1 MRCPH
6 CLVTIFAQPWDFPLG
21 VDREF
26 KWSIRTF
33 LCPSCSR
40 YVIQLV
46 GQPTGP
52 AIPWIPVPGTQ
63 PPPPLNAVSS
73 IIHPKATNRQPVPAE
88 VPEEFTADYREACL
102 VLADSP
108 KASAALSR
116 RCLQHILQEKSDA
129 KTQNNLAKTIGEVI
143 DDPKTP
149 RDVADSL
156 DMVRNIGNFSAHP
169 NKSTNTGEI
178 VPVEPV
184 EAEWCLDV
192 IEMLFDLYFVR
203 PSEIQRRRDRVDEK
217 LADAG
222 KPPNRPLPPSSSS
235 PSPSST

>member
-1 MRCPH
+1 MRCSH
-6 CLVTIFAQPWDFPLG
+6 CLVAIFVQPWYLSLGHDLEFNWWISGFP
-21 VDREF
+21 
-26 KWSIRTF
+26 
-33 LCPSCSR
+33 CPSCSR
-40 YVIQLV
+40 YVLRLV
-46 GQPTGP
+46 KQPTGP
-52 AIPWIPVPGTQ
+52 GIPRTSLSVIVPAPV
-63 PPPPLNAVSS
+63 NAVSS
-73 IIHPKATNRQPVPAE
+73 LIHPKATSRQPVPAE
-88 VPEEFTADYREACL
+88 VPEEFTADYKEACL

-116 RCLQHILQEKSDA
+116 RCLQHILQEKSGA

-217 LADAG
+217 LVDTG
-222 KPPNRPLPPSSSS
+222 KPPNRP
-235 PSPSST
+235 

>member
-1 MRCPH
+1 MQCPH
-6 CLVTIFAQPWDFPLG
+6 CLVTIFAEPWDSYLG
-21 VDREF
+21 SDRDF
-26 KWSIRTF
+26 NWWIKTF
-33 LCPSCSR
+33 RCPSCSR
-40 YVIQLV
+40 YVLQLV
-46 GQPTGP
+46 KEPTRPGYTGLP
-52 AIPWIPVPGTQ
+52 PGAPVPA
-63 PPPPLNAVSS
+63 PSNADSS
-73 IIHPKATNRQPVPAE
+73 LVHPKATSRQPVPAE

-116 RCLQHILQEKSDA
+116 RGLQHILQEKSDA
-129 KTQNNLAKTIGEVI
+129 KTKNNLAKTIEEVMN
-143 DDPKTP
+143 DPKTP

-184 EAEWCLDV
+184 EAEWCLEV

-217 LADAG
+217 LADTG
-222 KPPNRPLPPSSSS
+222 KPPNRP
-235 PSPSST
+235 

>member
-6 CLVTIFAQPWDFPLG
+6 CLVTIFAQPWNISMGSDRDFDFL
-21 VDREF
+21 
-26 KWSIRTF
+26 IRGF
-33 LCPSCSR
+33 FCPSCNR
-40 YVIQLV
+40 YALQLLKT
-46 GQPTGP
+46 PTDPGISKSALGAIVLAP
-52 AIPWIPVPGTQ
+52 A
-63 PPPPLNAVSS
+63 NAVGSL
-73 IIHPKATNRQPVPAE
+73 IHPKATSRQPVPAE
-88 VPEEFTADYREACL
+88 VPEEFAADYKEACL

-116 RCLQHILQEKSDA
+116 RGLQHILQEKSGA
-129 KTQNNLAKTIGEVI
+129 QTQNNLAKTIEEVI

-192 IEMLFDLYFVR
+192 IEMLFELYFVR
-203 PSEIQRRRDRVDEK
+203 PSEIQRRRDRVNEK
-217 LADAG
+217 LADTG
-222 KPPNRPLPPSSSS
+222 KPPNRP
-235 PSPSST
+235 

>member
-6 CLVTIFAQPWDFPLG
+6 CLVTIFAQPWNLSLG
-21 VDREF
+21 SDIYF
-26 KWSIRTF
+26 HWSIMGF

-40 YVIQLV
+40 YVLQLMK
-46 GQPTGP
+46 QLP
-52 AIPWIPVPGTQ
+52 IPGISSAQRGTTVPDPV
-63 PPPPLNAVSS
+63 NAVSYL
-73 IIHPKATNRQPVPAE
+73 IHPKATSRQPVPAE
-88 VPEEFTADYREACL
+88 VLEEFTADYKEACL

-116 RCLQHILQEKSDA
+116 RCLQHILQEKSGA
-129 KTQNNLAKTIGEVI
+129 KTQNNLAKTIEEVI

-192 IEMLFDLYFVR
+192 IEMLFELYFVR
-203 PSEIQRRRDRVDEK
+203 PSEIQRRRDRVNEK
-217 LADAG
+217 LADTG
-222 KPPNRPLPPSSSS
+222 KPPNRP
-235 PSPSST
+235 

>member
-6 CLVTIFAQPWDFPLG
+6 CLVTIFVEPWRISLEQDL
-21 VDREF
+21 EF
-26 KWSIRTF
+26 HWYISGF
-33 LCPSCSR
+33 LCPSCHR
-40 YVIQLV
+40 YVLHLV
-46 GQPTGP
+46 KHPIGP
-52 AIPWIPVPGTQ
+52 WSPRYGLGSLVAAPED
-63 PPPPLNAVSS
+63 AVSS
-73 IIHPKATNRQPVPAE
+73 LIHPKATNRQPVPAE

-116 RCLQHILQEKSDA
+116 RCLQHILQEKSSA
-129 KTQNNLAKTIGEVI
+129 TTQNNLAKTIEEVI
-143 DDPKTP
+143 DDPSTP

-203 PSEIQRRRDRVDEK
+203 PSEIQKRRNSVNEK
-217 LADAG
+217 LEATG
-222 KPPNRPLPPSSSS
+222 KPPNRP
-235 PSPSST
+235 

>member
-1 MRCPH
+1 MGSDR
-6 CLVTIFAQPWDFPLG
+6 DF
-21 VDREF
+21 D
-26 KWSIRTF
+26 WWIRTF
-33 LCPSCSR
+33 LCPSCNR

-46 GQPTGP
+46 KEPTL
-52 AIPWIPVPGTQ
+52 PGYTGLTTRRTSFQ
-63 PPPPLNAVSS
+63 LQHSAVSS
-73 IIHPKATNRQPVPAE
+73 LIHPKATNRQPVPAE
-88 VPEEFTADYREACL
+88 VPEEFTADYKEACL

-116 RCLQHILQEKSDA
+116 RGLKHILQEKSDA
-129 KTQNNLAKTIGEVI
+129 QTQNNLAKTIGEVI

-217 LADAG
+217 LAHTLAHTG
-222 KPPNRPLPPSSSS
+222 KPPNRP
-235 PSPSST
+235 

>member
-6 CLVTIFAQPWDFPLG
+6 CLVTIFAQPWELSLG
-21 VDREF
+21 ADLEF
-26 KWSIRTF
+26 NWWIRTF
-33 LCPSCSR
+33 LCPNCSR
-40 YVIQLV
+40 YVLQLMKEPTLP
-46 GQPTGP
+46 GYTGP
-52 AIPWIPVPGTQ
+52 PPGTQ
-63 PPPPLNAVSS
+63 VLASANAVSS
-73 IIHPKATNRQPVPAE
+73 LVHPKATSRQPVPAE
-88 VPEEFTADYREACL
+88 VPEEFTADYKEACL

-116 RCLQHILQEKSDA
+116 RCLQHILQEKSGA

-184 EAEWCLDV
+184 EAEWCLEV

-217 LADAG
+217 LADTG
-222 KPPNRPLPPSSSS
+222 KPPNRP
-235 PSPSST
+235 

>member
-6 CLVTIFAQPWDFPLG
+6 CLVTIFAQSQDLSMGSDRDF
-21 VDREF
+21 D
-26 KWSIRTF
+26 WWIRTF
-33 LCPSCSR
+33 LCPSCNR

-46 GQPTGP
+46 KEPTL
-52 AIPWIPVPGTQ
+52 PGYTR
-63 PPPPLNAVSS
+63 PPPGAHFPAPASAVSS
-73 IIHPKATNRQPVPAE
+73 LIHPKATNRQPVPAE
-88 VPEEFTADYREACL
+88 VPEEFTADYKEACL

-116 RCLQHILQEKSDA
+116 RGLQHILQEKSGA

-143 DDPKTP
+143 DDLKTP

-192 IEMLFDLYFVR
+192 IEMLFDLHFVR

-217 LADAG
+217 LADTG
-222 KPPNRPLPPSSSS
+222 KPPNRP
-235 PSPSST
+235 

>member
-6 CLVTIFAQPWDFPLG
+6 CLVTILAQPWNLSLGSDIDF
-21 VDREF
+21 D
-26 KWSIRTF
+26 WAIRGF

-40 YVIQLV
+40 NVFQLMK
-46 GQPTGP
+46 QPGP
-52 AIPWIPVPGTQ
+52 GMPTPRRGAFVSDPV
-63 PPPPLNAVSS
+63 NAVSYL
-73 IIHPKATNRQPVPAE
+73 IHPKATSRQPVPAE
-88 VPEEFTADYREACL
+88 VPEEFTADYKEACL

-116 RCLQHILQEKSDA
+116 RCLQHILQEQSGA

-184 EAEWCLDV
+184 EAEWCLEV

-217 LADAG
+217 LADTG
-222 KPPNRPLPPSSSS
+222 KPPNRP
-235 PSPSST
+235 

>member
-6 CLVTIFAQPWDFPLG
+6 CLVTIFAQPGDISLGLDRDF
-21 VDREF
+21 V
-26 KWSIRTF
+26 WWIRTF
-33 LCPSCSR
+33 LCPSCNR

-46 GQPTGP
+46 KEPTIPGYTGP
-52 AIPWIPVPGTQ
+52 PPGSRFQ
-63 PPPPLNAVSS
+63 APLNAVSS
-73 IIHPKATNRQPVPAE
+73 LIHPKATNRQPVPAE

-102 VLADSP
+102 VLTDSP

-116 RCLQHILQEKSDA
+116 RSLQHILQEKSGA
-129 KTQNNLAKTIGEVI
+129 KTQNNLAKTIEEVI

-149 RDVADSL
+149 RDVAESL

-184 EAEWCLDV
+184 EAEWCLEV

-217 LADAG
+217 LADTG
-222 KPPNRPLPPSSSS
+222 KPPNRPLPPSCSS

>member
-6 CLVTIFAQPWDFPLG
+6 CLVTILAQPWNLSLGSDIDFN
-21 VDREF
+21 
-26 KWSIRTF
+26 WSIVGF

-40 YVIQLV
+40 HVLQLLMK
-46 GQPTGP
+46 QPPSPGHP
-52 AIPWIPVPGTQ
+52 PRGGVAPIPV
-63 PPPPLNAVSS
+63 NAVSYL
-73 IIHPKATNRQPVPAE
+73 IHPKATSRQPVPAE
-88 VPEEFTADYREACL
+88 VPEEFTADYKEACL

-116 RCLQHILQEKSDA
+116 RCLQYILQEKSGA
-129 KTQNNLAKTIGEVI
+129 KTQNNLAKTIEEVI

-149 RDVADSL
+149 HGVADSL

-192 IEMLFDLYFVR
+192 IEMLFELYFVR
-203 PSEIQRRRDRVDEK
+203 PSEIQRRRDRVNEK
-217 LADAG
+217 LADTG
-222 KPPNRPLPPSSSS
+222 KPPNRP
-235 PSPSST
+235 

>member
-6 CLVTIFAQPWDFPLG
+6 CLVTILAQPWNLSLG
-21 VDREF
+21 SDIYF
-26 KWSIRTF
+26 NWSIMGF

-40 YVIQLV
+40 YVLQLMK
-46 GQPTGP
+46 QLPGP
-52 AIPWIPVPGTQ
+52 GIPSPQQRGALVPDPVNT
-63 PPPPLNAVSS
+63 VSYL
-73 IIHPKATNRQPVPAE
+73 IHPKATSRQPVPAE
-88 VPEEFTADYREACL
+88 VPEEFTADYKEACL

-116 RCLQHILQEKSDA
+116 RCLQHILQEKSGA
-129 KTQNNLAKTIGEVI
+129 KTQNNLAKTIEEVI

-192 IEMLFDLYFVR
+192 IEMLFELYFVR
-203 PSEIQRRRDRVDEK
+203 PSEIQRRRDRVNEK
-217 LADAG
+217 LADTG
-222 KPPNRPLPPSSSS
+222 KPPNRP
-235 PSPSST
+235 

>member
-6 CLVTIFAQPWDFPLG
+6 CLVTILAQPWNLSLGSDIDFN
-21 VDREF
+21 
-26 KWSIRTF
+26 WSIMGF

-40 YVIQLV
+40 DVFQLMK
-46 GQPTGP
+46 QPS
-52 AIPWIPVPGTQ
+52 PGM
-63 PPPPLNAVSS
+63 PSLPRGAVVSAPINAVSYL
-73 IIHPKATNRQPVPAE
+73 IHPKATSRQPVPAE

-116 RCLQHILQEKSDA
+116 RCLQHILQEQSGA
-129 KTQNNLAKTIGEVI
+129 KTQNNLAKTIEEVI

-192 IEMLFDLYFVR
+192 IEMLFELYFVR
-203 PSEIQRRRDRVDEK
+203 PSEIQRRRDRVNEK
-217 LADAG
+217 IG
-222 KPPNRPLPPSSSS
+222 RYR
-235 PSPSST
+235 

>member
-1 MRCPH
+1 M
-6 CLVTIFAQPWDFPLG
+6 
-21 VDREF
+21 
-26 KWSIRTF
+26 K
-33 LCPSCSR
+33 
-40 YVIQLV
+40 
-46 GQPTGP
+46 QPTGP
-52 AIPWIPVPGTQ
+52 GIPRPQLGTLVPAPV
-63 PPPPLNAVSS
+63 NAVSS
-73 IIHPKATNRQPVPAE
+73 LIHPKATSRQPVPAE
-88 VPEEFTADYREACL
+88 VPEEFTADYKEACL

-116 RCLQHILQEKSDA
+116 RCLQHILQEKSGA

-184 EAEWCLDV
+184 EPVEAEWCLDV
-192 IEMLFDLYFVR
+192 IEMLFELYFVR
-203 PSEIQRRRDRVDEK
+203 PSEIQRRRDRVNEN
-217 LADAG
+217 LADTG
-222 KPPNRPLPPSSSS
+222 KPPNRP
-235 PSPSST
+235 

>member
-6 CLVTIFAQPWDFPLG
+6 CLVTIFAQPWDDYLG
-21 VDREF
+21 FDREF
-26 KWSIRTF
+26 NWWIKIFR
-33 LCPSCSR
+33 CPSCSR
-40 YVIQLV
+40 YVLQLV
-46 GQPTGP
+46 KQPTGP
-52 AIPWIPVPGTQ
+52 GVLMQQPHTQVPVP
-63 PPPPLNAVSS
+63 LDADSS
-73 IIHPKATNRQPVPAE
+73 LIHPKATSRQPVPAE
-88 VPEEFTADYREACL
+88 VPEEFTADYKEACL
-102 VLADSP
+102 VLANSP

-116 RCLQHILQEKSDA
+116 RCLQHILQEKSGA

-149 RDVADSL
+149 PDVADSL

-192 IEMLFDLYFVR
+192 IEMLFELYFVR
-203 PSEIQRRRDRVDEK
+203 PSEIQRRRDRVNEK
-217 LADAG
+217 LAATG
-222 KPPNRPLPPSSSS
+222 KPPNRP
-235 PSPSST
+235 

>member
-6 CLVTIFAQPWDFPLG
+6 CLVTIFAQPGDFSLG
-21 VDREF
+21 FDRDF
-26 KWSIRTF
+26 HWWIRTF
-33 LCPSCSR
+33 LCPSCMR

-46 GQPTGP
+46 KHPPGP
-52 AIPWIPVPGTQ
+52 GIPRSQAGEQFPA
-63 PPPPLNAVSS
+63 PLNAVSS
-73 IIHPKATNRQPVPAE
+73 LIHPKATNRQPVPAE

-116 RCLQHILQEKSDA
+116 RCLQHILQENSDA

-149 RDVADSL
+149 RDVAGSL

-217 LADAG
+217 LADTG
-222 KPPNRPLPPSSSS
+222 KPPNRPLPPSSISS
-235 PSPSST
+235 SPSST

>member
-6 CLVTIFAQPWDFPLG
+6 CLVTIFAQPWHLSLGTDRDFN
-21 VDREF
+21 
-26 KWSIRTF
+26 WWIRGF

-40 YVIQLV
+40 YALQLMK
-46 GQPTGP
+46 QPTGP
-52 AIPWIPVPGTQ
+52 GIPRTQLGQLVPDPV
-63 PPPPLNAVSS
+63 NAVSS
-73 IIHPKATNRQPVPAE
+73 LIHPKATSRQPVPAE
-88 VPEEFTADYREACL
+88 VPEEFTADYKEACL

-116 RCLQHILQEKSDA
+116 RCLQHILQEKSGA

-149 RDVADSL
+149 PDVADSL

-203 PSEIQRRRDRVDEK
+203 PSEIQRRRDRVNEK
-217 LADAG
+217 LAETG
-222 KPPNRPLPPSSSS
+222 KPPNRP
-235 PSPSST
+235 

>member
-1 MRCPH
+1 MLCPH
-6 CLVTIFAQPWDFPLG
+6 CLVTIFAKPCDISLGWDRDFN
-21 VDREF
+21 
-26 KWSIRTF
+26 WWIRTF
-33 LCPSCSR
+33 LCPSCSS
-40 YVIQLV
+40 YVIHLV
-46 GQPTGP
+46 KQPLGP
-52 AIPWIPVPGTQ
+52 EIPRAQAGAQVPA
-63 PPPPLNAVSS
+63 PLNAVSS
-73 IIHPKATNRQPVPAE
+73 LIHPKATNRQPVSGE

-129 KTQNNLAKTIGEVI
+129 KTQNDLAKTIGEVI

-217 LADAG
+217 LADTG
-222 KPPNRPLPPSSSS
+222 KPPNRPLPPSSISS
-235 PSPSST
+235 SPSST

>member
-6 CLVTIFAQPWDFPLG
+6 CLVTIFAQPWNISVGSDRDFDLL
-21 VDREF
+21 
-26 KWSIRTF
+26 IRGF
-33 LCPSCSR
+33 LCPSCHR
-40 YVIQLV
+40 YVLQLLKTATDP
-46 GQPTGP
+46 GISKSSLG
-52 AIPWIPVPGTQ
+52 AIVSAPED
-63 PPPPLNAVSS
+63 AVSS
-73 IIHPKATNRQPVPAE
+73 LIHPKATNRQPVPAE
-88 VPEEFTADYREACL
+88 VPEEFTADYKEACL

-116 RCLQHILQEKSDA
+116 RCLQHILQEKSGA

-143 DDPKTP
+143 DDPTTP

-203 PSEIQRRRDRVDEK
+203 PSEIQKRRDSVNEK
-217 LADAG
+217 LEATG
-222 KPPNRPLPPSSSS
+222 KPPNRP
-235 PSPSST
+235 

>member
-1 MRCPH
+1 MQCPH
-6 CLVTIFAQPWDFPLG
+6 CLVTIFAQPRDLSVGSDRDFQ
-21 VDREF
+21 
-26 KWSIRTF
+26 WWIRIF
-33 LCPSCSR
+33 LCPSCTR
-40 YVIQLV
+40 YVLQLV
-46 GQPTGP
+46 KQPTDPGISMSQPGAQIP
-52 AIPWIPVPGTQ
+52 A
-63 PPPPLNAVSS
+63 PLDAVSYL
-73 IIHPKATNRQPVPAE
+73 IHPKATSRQPVPAE

-116 RCLQHILQEKSDA
+116 RCLQHILQEKSGA
-129 KTQNNLAKTIGEVI
+129 KTQNNLAKTIEEVI

-217 LADAG
+217 LADTG
-222 KPPNRPLPPSSSS
+222 KPPNRSLPPSSGSS
-235 PSPSST
+235 SPSST

>member
-6 CLVTIFAQPWDFPLG
+6 CLVTIFAEPWEFSLGFDRDFN
-21 VDREF
+21 
-26 KWSIRTF
+26 WWIRTF

-40 YVIQLV
+40 YILQLV
-46 GQPTGP
+46 KEPTHPGYTGLSPGSRLP
-52 AIPWIPVPGTQ
+52 APEH
-63 PPPPLNAVSS
+63 AVSS
-73 IIHPKATNRQPVPAE
+73 LVHPKATNRQPVPAE
-88 VPEEFTADYREACL
+88 VPEEFTEDYREACL

-108 KASAALSR
+108 KASGALSR
-116 RCLQHILQEKSDA
+116 RGLQHILQEKSDA
-129 KTQNNLAKTIGEVI
+129 QTQNNLAKTIGEVI

-192 IEMLFDLYFVR
+192 IEMLFELYFVR

-217 LADAG
+217 LAHTLAHTG
-222 KPPNRPLPPSSSS
+222 KPPNRP
-235 PSPSST
+235 

>member
-6 CLVTIFAQPWDFPLG
+6 CLVTILAQPWNLSLGSDIDFT
-21 VDREF
+21 
-26 KWSIRTF
+26 WSITGF
-33 LCPSCSR
+33 LCPSCSK
-40 YVIQLV
+40 YVLQLV
-46 GQPTGP
+46 KEPTAPGISRSP
-52 AIPWIPVPGTQ
+52 LGAVVSAPV
-63 PPPPLNAVSS
+63 NAVSYL
-73 IIHPKATNRQPVPAE
+73 IHPKATSRQPVPAE

-178 VPVEPV
+178 VPVE
-184 EAEWCLDV
+184 AEWCLDV

-217 LADAG
+217 LADTG
-222 KPPNRPLPPSSSS
+222 KPPNRPLPPSSGSS
-235 PSPSST
+235 SPSST

>member
-6 CLVTIFAQPWDFPLG
+6 CLVTIFAEPWDSYLG
-21 VDREF
+21 FDRDF
-26 KWSIRTF
+26 NWWIRTF
-33 LCPSCSR
+33 RCPSCSR
-40 YVIQLV
+40 YVLQLV
-46 GQPTGP
+46 KQPTGP
-52 AIPWIPVPGTQ
+52 ENIMQMQQPGAHVPA
-63 PPPPLNAVSS
+63 PSNADSS
-73 IIHPKATNRQPVPAE
+73 LVHPKATSRQPVPAE

-149 RDVADSL
+149 RDVARSL

-203 PSEIQRRRDRVDEK
+203 PSEIQRRRDRVNEK
-217 LADAG
+217 LADTG
-222 KPPNRPLPPSSSS
+222 KPPTRP
-235 PSPSST
+235 

>member
-6 CLVTIFAQPWDFPLG
+6 CLVTIFAQPWDYYLG
-21 VDREF
+21 FDRDF
-26 KWSIRTF
+26 NWWIRTF
-33 LCPSCSR
+33 RCPSCSR
-40 YVIQLV
+40 YVLQLV
-46 GQPTGP
+46 KQPTGP
-52 AIPWIPVPGTQ
+52 EILMQMQQPGAQVPA
-63 PPPPLNAVSS
+63 PSNAVSS
-73 IIHPKATNRQPVPAE
+73 LVHPKATNRQPVPAE

-116 RCLQHILQEKSDA
+116 RGLQHILQEKSGA
-129 KTQNNLAKTIGEVI
+129 KTKNNLVKTIGEVI

-149 RDVADSL
+149 RDVADCL

-217 LADAG
+217 LADTG
-222 KPPNRPLPPSSSS
+222 KPPNRP
-235 PSPSST
+235 

>member
-6 CLVTIFAQPWDFPLG
+6 CLVTILAQPWNLSLGSDIDF
-21 VDREF
+21 D
-26 KWSIRTF
+26 WSIMGF

-40 YVIQLV
+40 YVFQLMK
-46 GQPTGP
+46 QPGP
-52 AIPWIPVPGTQ
+52 GMPSPPRGAFVPDPV
-63 PPPPLNAVSS
+63 NAVSYL
-73 IIHPKATNRQPVPAE
+73 IHPKATSRQPVPAE

-116 RCLQHILQEKSDA
+116 RCLQHILQEQSGA
-129 KTQNNLAKTIGEVI
+129 KTQNNLAKTIEEVI

-192 IEMLFDLYFVR
+192 IEMLFELYFVR
-203 PSEIQRRRDRVDEK
+203 PSEIQRRRDRVNEK
-217 LADAG
+217 LADTG
-222 KPPNRPLPPSSSS
+222 KSPNRP
-235 PSPSST
+235 

>member
-6 CLVTIFAQPWDFPLG
+6 CLVTILAQPWILSLGSDIDF
-21 VDREF
+21 D
-26 KWSIRTF
+26 WSIMGF

-40 YVIQLV
+40 DVFQLMK
-46 GQPTGP
+46 QPDPGMP
-52 AIPWIPVPGTQ
+52 SPPRGVFVPEPV
-63 PPPPLNAVSS
+63 NAVSYL
-73 IIHPKATNRQPVPAE
+73 IHPKATSRQPVPAE
-88 VPEEFTADYREACL
+88 VPEEFTADYKEACL

-116 RCLQHILQEKSDA
+116 RCLQHILQEQSGA
-129 KTQNNLAKTIGEVI
+129 KAQNNLAKTIEEVI

-192 IEMLFDLYFVR
+192 IEMLFELYFVR
-203 PSEIQRRRDRVDEK
+203 PSEIQKRRDRVNEK
-217 LADAG
+217 LADTG
-222 KPPNRPLPPSSSS
+222 KPPNRP
-235 PSPSST
+235 

>member
-1 MRCPH
+1 M
-6 CLVTIFAQPWDFPLG
+6 
-21 VDREF
+21 
-26 KWSIRTF
+26 
-33 LCPSCSR
+33 
-40 YVIQLV
+40 
-46 GQPTGP
+46 
-52 AIPWIPVPGTQ
+52 
-63 PPPPLNAVSS
+63 
-73 IIHPKATNRQPVPAE
+73 
-88 VPEEFTADYREACL
+88 
-102 VLADSP
+102 ADSP

-116 RCLQHILQEKSDA
+116 RSLQHILQEKYGA
-129 KTQNNLAKTIGEVI
+129 KTQNNLAKTIEEVI

-184 EAEWCLDV
+184 EADWCLDV

-217 LADAG
+217 LG
-222 KPPNRPLPPSSSS
+222 IEGGFYP
-235 PSPSST
+235 

>member
-1 MRCPH
+1 MPAETEPFVDYQ
-6 CLVTIFAQPWDFPLG
+6 VTTSHEGEYVHVTAEADPDNP
-21 VDREF
+21 
-26 KWSIRTF
+26 RT
-33 LCPSCSR
+33 R
-40 YVIQLV
+40 YVFQLMKQSSDLPSPPR
-46 GQPTGP
+46 G
-52 AIPWIPVPGTQ
+52 ALILDPV
-63 PPPPLNAVSS
+63 NAVSYL
-73 IIHPKATNRQPVPAE
+73 IHPKATSRQPVPAE
-88 VPEEFTADYREACL
+88 VLEEFTADYKEACL

-116 RCLQHILQEKSDA
+116 RCLQHILQEKSGA
-129 KTQNNLAKTIGEVI
+129 KTQNNLAKTIEEVI

-192 IEMLFDLYFVR
+192 IEMLFELYFVR
-203 PSEIQRRRDRVDEK
+203 PSEIQRRRGRVNEK
-217 LADAG
+217 LADTG
-222 KPPNRPLPPSSSS
+222 KPPNRP
-235 PSPSST
+235 